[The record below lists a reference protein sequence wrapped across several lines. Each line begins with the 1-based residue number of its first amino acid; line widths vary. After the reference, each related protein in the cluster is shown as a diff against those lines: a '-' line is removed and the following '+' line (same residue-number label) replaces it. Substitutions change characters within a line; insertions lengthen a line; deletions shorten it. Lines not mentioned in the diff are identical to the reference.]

1 MSAGLPVD
9 ELERLWSALGQAVT
23 AVGPE
28 REALFLAKL
37 VLLLGNELGTY
48 DRIAPLIET
57 ALRDL

>member
-9 ELERLWSALGQAVT
+9 DLERLWSELGQAIT

-37 VLLLGNELGTY
+37 VLLLGNELGSY
-48 DRIAPLIET
+48 DRIASLI
-57 ALRDL
+57 ASAQQDL